1 MSSAVALAKA
11 EVSENAKASHA
22 MHEFARVREA
32 DAEGEGQ
39 KVLEKHGFAAPIE
52 IDCVDLGPEKR
63 LKGFPYMKFSNWLK
77 YLLDTGRLP
86 RVMCG
91 CTDLP
96 SMRVKLREFWSRY
109 QKIHP
114 WHGIFDLQKSGTDL
128 SLVLPVYSHSD
139 EGRSYKKQ
147 ALFVLNTHSALGRGT
162 QAWLKKGKDKSPLH
176 RNGFG
181 LNFVGGTWS
190 THCMFTCMLRKFH
203 KKNGKVLDQML
214 QLYADDMEFL
224 LKTGVESSEGF
235 RIRCCHLG
243 HKGDLPALARAGH
256 MLHTF
261 GNVPRAASSQKPCQG
276 VCWMCK
282 AGQERNPRLHLDP
295 VPFEDSSGA
304 PLWEQTL
311 GQQQPWLRTPELLS
325 GVPLEPRD
333 HWTFYKTDIWH
344 NLHLGVGK
352 QWCASAFVSFVD
364 NLDFGGGMSMDDK
377 VEALNSQYK
386 AWCKMKRITPHV
398 EELGRETRSL
408 AGKLVSWPTSASCP
422 CGSWHKG
429 AATTHFMQ
437 FLEWFCEQHK
447 DECAADPL
455 LQAIATGTSAMN
467 TVMAS
472 LYQEGFFIRAY
483 KAQRALR
490 DSGGWALSPLG
501 ESVQMEEDFIGRP
514 SRMSRRVN
522 PKRIH
527 YRVCQ
532 RTLISAMIALKQSD
546 KDDRGLFTSHF
557 L

>member
-398 EELGRETRSL
+398 EELGRETL
-408 AGKLVSWPTSASCP
+408 SWPTSASCP

-455 LQAIATGTSAMN
+455 LQAIVPCLTLFIPHLPG
-467 TVMAS
+467 
-472 LYQEGFFIRAY
+472 EG
-483 KAQRALR
+483 
-490 DSGGWALSPLG
+490 
-501 ESVQMEEDFIGRP
+501 
-514 SRMSRRVN
+514 
-522 PKRIH
+522 
-527 YRVCQ
+527 C
-532 RTLISAMIALKQSD
+532 
-546 KDDRGLFTSHF
+546 
-557 L
+557 

>member
-1 MSSAVALAKA
+1 M
-11 EVSENAKASHA
+11 
-22 MHEFARVREA
+22 
-32 DAEGEGQ
+32 
-39 KVLEKHGFAAPIE
+39 
-52 IDCVDLGPEKR
+52 
-63 LKGFPYMKFSNWLK
+63 
-77 YLLDTGRLP
+77 
-86 RVMCG
+86 
-91 CTDLP
+91 
-96 SMRVKLREFWSRY
+96 
-109 QKIHP
+109 
-114 WHGIFDLQKSGTDL
+114 

-162 QAWLKKGKDKSPLH
+162 QAWLKKGKDKAPLH

-214 QLYADDMEFL
+214 QLYADDMDFL
-224 LKTGVESSEGF
+224 LNTGVESSDSLL
-235 RIRCCHLG
+235 IRCCHLG
-243 HKGDLPALARAGH
+243 NKGDLPALARAGH

-261 GNVPRAASSQKPCQG
+261 SNVPRAASSQKPCQG

-282 AGQERNPRLHLDP
+282 AGQESNPRLHLDP

-325 GVPLEPRD
+325 GVPLQPQD
-333 HWTFYKTDIWH
+333 HFTFFKTDIWH
-344 NLHLGVGK
+344 NMHLGVGK
-352 QWCASAFVSFVD
+352 HWCASSFVSFVD

-377 VEALNSQYK
+377 VEALNIQYK
-386 AWCKMKRITPHV
+386 AWCRMKRITPHV
-398 EELGRETRSL
+398 EELGRETL
-408 AGKLVSWPTSASCP
+408 SWPTSGSCP

-429 AATTHFMQ
+429 QATTHFMQ
-437 FLEWFCEQHK
+437 FLEWFCEQHR

-455 LQAIATGTSAMN
+455 LQAIVPCLTLFVVFYCAFCAQFSVSAVFRVRPPLLNSVQATGTSAMN

-472 LYQEGFFIRAY
+472 LYQEGFYIRAF
-483 KAQRALR
+483 KAERIAKLWLLYLQKYTLAAHICYSRGLRRFALVPKHHYLHHGCIRLLREAQKALR
-490 DSGGWALSPLG
+490 DSDGWAISPLG

-546 KDDRGLFTSHF
+546 KDDRGLFTSHV